1 MPHGFGRQRI
11 HKLPLQNIHSIVD
24 IVFYPHNIGKF
35 SRFKKRK
42 SGCEMF
48 NKDLE
53 IVRGIVE
60 ETEKQFVPLSRI
72 GDLLKEEGI
81 GDCKIKVKEKK
92 R

>member
-1 MPHGFGRQRI
+1 
-11 HKLPLQNIHSIVD
+11 
-24 IVFYPHNIGKF
+24 
-35 SRFKKRK
+35 
-42 SGCEMF
+42 MF